1 MLFSGEGEA
10 AKQKDDS
17 FIDKINEVKK
27 GRINYIS
34 ALQRNYSVL
43 GKQGKLDKKRRKK

>member
-1 MLFSGEGEA
+1 MLFSGGGEA

-27 GRINYIS
+27 GRINYIN
-34 ALQRNYSVL
+34 ALQRNYSIL